1 MKDVHDAILEFGDEE
16 SGGDSPEMGERDDVV
31 VSGEGIEID
40 CLGVEPLD

>member
-16 SGGDSPEMGERDDVV
+16 SGGDSPEMGKGDDVV
-31 VSGEGIEID
+31 ARYWVEID